1 MDEQATDVEQTRSIG
16 QLYAELI
23 GYLDEAWGRTHQTW
37 VFGEIQKL
45 SDHRSGHCYLDLVDP
60 TVTGRDSPTLKAKCW
75 RSTWGPLKARLAD
88 SGLSLAEG
96 SVIRVRGYVDVYAPR
111 GELGF
116 IITALDIESFRVAAL
131 GEHARR
137 REELLRTLAAE
148 GLLETNKQR
157 AVPVV
162 PLNIGLVASP
172 GTEGYNDFLG
182 MLDNSGFSFRVTL
195 ARAAVQGGSSPMEI
209 AGALAALGETDVEV
223 ICVVRG
229 GGSQADLAA
238 FDDEVVAR
246 AIALCPIPVFTGI
259 GHTGDVS
266 VADLV
271 AAQMFRTPTACGEA
285 LAAIVR
291 DWYGTHVAD
300 AARRAQAAAAGAME
314 ELADEVDQSRRHLV
328 TIGRHR
334 LHRVSDRLVGTR
346 TTIARRAPQAVS
358 ATAGSVALRTR
369 RIGPLATLHLDAATA
384 ELAARRQLLAA
395 YDPGRLL
402 ERGWSITQDADGSV
416 VRSAGSLR
424 AGDLLITR
432 FADGVARSTV
442 TETQVAEEAP

>member
-1 MDEQATDVEQTRSIG
+1 MAIHLRGLPGDCPVSRADGPPISPAWPCSGWGLPSRTGHPARWCALTAPFHPYLCRLRPSAVCSLWHFPSGRPDSLREHPALGAPTFLDALAPRPPSRLTVRSSLQAGGPGTPRERPARRATSVASTPMDEQAPRRGDRDRSGSSMRSSSATSTRRGVERSPDLG
-16 QLYAELI
+16 LRRNTE
-23 GYLDEAWGRTHQTW
+23 
-37 VFGEIQKL
+37 L

-88 SGLSLAEG
+88 SGLPRGGFRHPDS
-96 SVIRVRGYVDVYAPR
+96 RVRRRLRTAR
-111 GELGF
+111 ELGF
-116 IITALDIESFRVAAL
+116 IITALDIESFRLAAL

-195 ARAAVQGGSSPMEI
+195 ARAAVQGGSSPVEI

-246 AIALCPIPVFTGI
+246 G
-259 GHTGDVS
+259 
-266 VADLV
+266 
-271 AAQMFRTPTACGEA
+271 
-285 LAAIVR
+285 
-291 DWYGTHVAD
+291 
-300 AARRAQAAAAGAME
+300 
-314 ELADEVDQSRRHLV
+314 SRRVRSPCSRGSGTRAILGCRSRRGADV
-328 TIGRHR
+328 PDTHR
-334 LHRVSDRLVGTR
+334 LR
-346 TTIARRAPQAVS
+346 
-358 ATAGSVALRTR
+358 
-369 RIGPLATLHLDAATA
+369 
-384 ELAARRQLLAA
+384 
-395 YDPGRLL
+395 
-402 ERGWSITQDADGSV
+402 
-416 VRSAGSLR
+416 
-424 AGDLLITR
+424 
-432 FADGVARSTV
+432 
-442 TETQVAEEAP
+442 